1 MNYTEKA
8 SFELSI
14 WKNQMKKRPS
24 IVEKATKGVQY
35 KFNGFLPEKYHEV
48 ITSAIKNLTKVV
60 LFGSKHITKSP
71 LKNMS
76 LEEREIL
83 VIEKSN
89 YYKTTATIEG
99 AATGAGGIV
108 LSIADL
114 PLLMS
119 IKIKFLYDV
128 ASIYGFDVDDYFERL
143 YILHIFELAFSSKGH
158 VNKIFSRMENWD
170 EYILTLP
177 ADINEFDWRSFQQ
190 EYRDYLDIAKLLQMI
205 PIVGAFVG
213 SYVNHKL
220 LKKLSLTAINSY
232 RMRLLK
238 PTI

>member
-1 MNYTEKA
+1 
-8 SFELSI
+8 
-14 WKNQMKKRPS
+14 MKKKPS

-60 LFGSKHITKSP
+60 LFGSKHVTKAP
-71 LKNMS
+71 LKNLS

-99 AATGAGGIV
+99 AATGAGGIM
-108 LSIADL
+108 LGLADL

-128 ASIYGFDVDDYFERL
+128 ASIYGYDVDDYFERL

-158 VNKIFSRMENWD
+158 VNKIYNRMENWG
-170 EYILTLP
+170 EYIRTLP

-205 PIVGAFVG
+205 PVIGAFVG

-220 LKKLSLTAINSY
+220 LKKLSLTAINCY

-238 PTI
+238 PTN